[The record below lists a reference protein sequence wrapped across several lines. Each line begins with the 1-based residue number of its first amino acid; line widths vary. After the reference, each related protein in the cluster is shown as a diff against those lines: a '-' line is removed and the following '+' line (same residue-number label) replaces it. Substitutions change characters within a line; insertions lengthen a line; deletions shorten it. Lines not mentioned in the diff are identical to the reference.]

1 MAIDVDFSR
10 FEDCQISLWE
20 IKQRA
25 FYFGQKIVNE
35 RIEIRNAIANVA
47 SSLYSDEE
55 KETDDYSDELLSIVY
70 KKIQPL
76 SIYAKNRRNY
86 MKTGEK

>member
-1 MAIDVDFSR
+1 M
-10 FEDCQISLWE
+10 
-20 IKQRA
+20 
-25 FYFGQKIVNE
+25 NE

-55 KETDDYSDELLSIVY
+55 NKDDQYGDELLSIVY
-70 KKIQPL
+70 KKIKPY

-86 MKTGEK
+86 INPRKNE